1 MSKPLTY
8 TILSQEQ
15 YEEDK
20 ASMLCNDLAVHRY
33 FAYDAK
39 GMNDTE
45 QIIASLRCVIPD
57 YEDLEKRFKTLAA
70 ERGMTGKAYSVS
82 TLE

>member
-15 YEEDK
+15 YEADK

-33 FAYDAK
+33 FAYDTK
-39 GMNDTE
+39 DLNDTE
-45 QIIASLRCVIPD
+45 QIIASLRCLIPD
-57 YEDLEKRFKTLAA
+57 PDLMERFQTLAT
-70 ERGMTGKAYSVS
+70 ERGVTSKAYSEHKV
-82 TLE
+82 E